1 MAGRLDKKLV
11 WITGGSRGIGAAIAR
26 GCVAEGARVV
36 VSSRKQE
43 GLDAFA
49 ATFDDDAKGSVVTRV
64 CHMGKPEDI
73 ATTVEWIVAEVGIPD
88 VLFNNAATNPYFGPL
103 LRAPASMWDKT
114 FEVNVRGC
122 FEATR
127 RVVDRWLAADR
138 GGSVVNVASI
148 QGSLGA
154 PLQGVYG
161 MTKAA
166 VISMTRTLAVELG
179 RSNIRVNAI
188 APGLVDTRFAAA
200 MTGSADISKMYTDR
214 TALGR
219 YAEPDEISGLAVYLA
234 CDDATYVTGQVF
246 TIDGGY
252 TAT

>member
-1 MAGRLDKKLV
+1 MSGRLEDKHV
-11 WITGGSRGIGAAIAR
+11 WVTGGSRGIGAAIAR
-26 GCVAEGARVV
+26 RCVEEGARVV
-36 VSSRKQE
+36 VSSRNVE
-43 GLDAFA
+43 SLMHFA
-49 ATFDDDAKGSVVTRV
+49 VPMNEQHPGKVVVRA

-73 ATTVEWIVAEVGIPD
+73 AATVEWIAAEVGTPD

-114 FEVNVRGC
+114 FDVNVRGC

-127 RVVDRWLAADR
+127 RVVDLWLAADR
-138 GGSVVNVASI
+138 GGSVVNVASV
-148 QGSLGA
+148 QGTRGA

-179 RSNIRVNAI
+179 RSRIRVNAI
-188 APGLVDTRFAAA
+188 APGLVDTRFASA
-200 MTGSADISKMYTDR
+200 MTGSADIVKMYTDR
-214 TALGR
+214 AALGR
-219 YAEPDEISGLAVYLA
+219 FAEPDEISGLAVYLA
-234 CDDATYVTGQVF
+234 SDDAAYVTGQVF